1 MDQFDLKRLCDKH
14 ISGGNTFIIRY
25 FTGEIFGFAHI
36 RKSGFLLEKI
46 HNFFSVTR
54 FKERDRKFVY
64 QSVQGKRVLYRIF
77 QQDCIA
83 VLV

>member
-1 MDQFDLKRLCDKH
+1 MDQFDLRRLCDKH

-36 RKSGFLLEKI
+36 RKLGFLLEKI
-46 HNFFSVTR
+46 HNFFRVTC

-64 QSVQGKRVLYRIF
+64 QSVQGKRVLYQIF